1 MHLSRQRR
9 AAVARQRQGEHTA
22 EARRARG
29 KRRRSE
35 RGASQWPI
43 GGTCAEAASAVD
55 AEGSYL
61 LGKLSARC
69 SEDPPNAAFPMAR
82 RRLTPVARPW
92 TGGSARRQR
101 GVGGE
106 REPR

>member
-55 AEGSYL
+55 AEGSYP
-61 LGKLSARC
+61 LGVPKTS
-69 SEDPPNAAFPMAR
+69 PNAAFPMAR

-101 GVGGE
+101 GVGGK